1 MAHAYTPGL
10 RVTPQTILQRQR
22 QLPLK
27 GEVVVSQ
34 GDSVTRDQ
42 VVAHTH
48 LPGNVTTLNLVNILS
63 CTPEELPNYMLKREG
78 DPVEASEPIAET
90 RPFIKWF
97 KTTVKAP
104 ISGTLE
110 NISKITGQVIFR
122 APPRPVQVQAYID
135 GNIVGILPEEGVII
149 ETTGAFVQGIFGV
162 GGETWGPLHVISKKP
177 DQILTPDQID
187 DSCADKI
194 VVGGNLLTLDVI
206 DKARESGAVGIIGG
220 GIRDS
225 DLRDLLGYDLGVAI
239 TGTENIGLT
248 AIVTE
253 GFGPIAMAS
262 KTFDILSENN
272 GKEASIS
279 GATQIRAGVLRPE
292 IIIPASNIGGQAEE
306 SDHPGLIEGALLRVI
321 RAPHFG
327 HVGKVTALPPEL
339 QTVESETHVRVLEVE
354 FDNGDRAIVPRA
366 NVELIEE

>member
-10 RVTPQTILQRQR
+10 RVTPQTLLQRQR

-63 CTPEELPNYMLKREG
+63 CTPEELPNYMLKGEG
-78 DPVEASEPIAET
+78 DPVEAGEPIAET

-110 NISKITGQVIFR
+110 NISKVTGQVIFR

-135 GNIVGILPEEGVII
+135 GNIIEILPEEGVIV

-162 GGETWGPLHVISKKP
+162 GGETWGPLHVISEEP

-187 DSCADKI
+187 DSCAGKI
-194 VVGGNLLTLDVI
+194 AVGGNLLTLDVI

-220 GIRDS
+220 GIRDA

-248 AIVTE
+248 VILTE
-253 GFGPIAMAS
+253 GFGSISMAS
-262 KTFDILSENN
+262 KTFDILRENN

-292 IIIPASNIGGQAEE
+292 IIIPESSIDEQTEE

-321 RAPHFG
+321 RAPYFG
-327 HVGKVTALPPEL
+327 QVGKVTALPPEL

-354 FDNGDRAIVPRA
+354 FDNGNRAIVPRA